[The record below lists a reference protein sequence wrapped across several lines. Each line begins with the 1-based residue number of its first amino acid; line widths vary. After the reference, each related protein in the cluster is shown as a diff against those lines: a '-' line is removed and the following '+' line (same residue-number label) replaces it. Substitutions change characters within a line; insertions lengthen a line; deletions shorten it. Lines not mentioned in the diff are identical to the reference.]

1 MSSVSAPFGLRPA
14 FFPTGL
20 ERAQCLQNGITSGYA
35 ANILKGQPVAY
46 VNAAN
51 VGSTGSANGTIIAAQ
66 APGSASASQQ
76 YAVAG
81 SFQGVEFTDTTGRRR
96 VSNYWPSGTT
106 VQSGS
111 ITNAYFYNDLNIVY
125 EIQADGSMAQTSIGN
140 EYLFT
145 NITSGSS
152 TTGLSQAT
160 LGSATAVANGNQGQM
175 RVVDLG
181 QGVDNAWGDAY
192 TVVRVQLASTNFF
205 GQYTATV

>member
-20 ERAQCLQNGITSGYA
+20 ERAQCLQNGITSGYN
-35 ANILKGQPVAY
+35 ANIFKGQPVSY

-51 VGSTGSANGTIIAAQ
+51 VGATGSANGTIIATPQ
-66 APGSASASQQ
+66 ASGASTSQQ
-76 YAVAG
+76 YAIAG

-96 VSNYWPSGTT
+96 VSNFWPAGTT

-111 ITNAYFYNDLNIVY
+111 VTNAYFYNDLNIVY

-140 EYLFT
+140 EYIIT
-145 NITSGSS
+145 NITSGNS
-152 TTGLSQAT
+152 TTGLSTAT
-160 LGSATAVANGNQGQM
+160 LGSATAVANGNQGQV

-192 TVVRVQLASTNFF
+192 TVVRVQLASTNFY

>member
-1 MSSVSAPFGLRPA
+1 MSTVSAPFGLRPS

-20 ERAQCLQNGITSGYA
+20 ERAQCLQNGITSGLA
-35 ANILKGQPVAY
+35 SNILKGQPVAY

-51 VGSTGSANGTIIAAQ
+51 VGATGSANGTIIPAQ
-66 APGSASASQQ
+66 APGSASTSQQ
-76 YAVAG
+76 YAVSG

-140 EYLFT
+140 EFLFT
-145 NITSGSS
+145 NITAGSS

-175 RVVDLG
+175 RVVDLC
-181 QGVDNAWGDAY
+181 QNVDNAWGDAY
-192 TVVRVQLASTNFF
+192 TIVRVQLASTNFS
-205 GQYTATV
+205 GQFTATV